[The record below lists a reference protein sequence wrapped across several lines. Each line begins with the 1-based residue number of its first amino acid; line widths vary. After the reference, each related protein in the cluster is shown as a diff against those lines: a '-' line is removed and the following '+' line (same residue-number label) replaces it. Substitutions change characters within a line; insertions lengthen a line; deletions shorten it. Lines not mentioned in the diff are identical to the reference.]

1 MSTFENRVALV
12 TGAGSGIGRAMALKL
27 AAQGATV
34 VCTDINVQTAQETAK
49 LAQGLGATAVASM
62 LDTSQEDAMKEALA
76 KTCRDLGRLDVLM
89 NNAGVGGKD
98 WDTTTS
104 INLNGMYYALIHACP
119 IMAQPRRSGAIVNT
133 SSIAGLG
140 GLMWAED
147 YHENTEL
154 VAGSLS
160 AYVASK
166 HGVVGPHQTVR
177 SGIWQKRVCASTPS
191 VPAYIETPIITTRR
205 ADAEGMAFS
214 RITPPHGSAWI
225 ESDEVAEVAAFL
237 ASDAA
242 SFVTGACC
250 CQSMAATRRGKP
262 LHWARLKVCTGVH
275 GHGDV
280 WNGKVAVITGGAGDL
295 GKAAASRFVAMKGP
309 KVLAG

>member
-119 IMAQPRRSGAIVNT
+119 IMANQGGGAIVNT

-147 YHENTEL
+147 YHEKTEL
-154 VAGSLS
+154 VGSLS

-166 HGVVGPHQTVR
+166 HGVVGLTKQFAVAFGKTGVR
-177 SGIWQKRVCASTPS
+177 VNAICPG
-191 VPAYIETPIITTRR
+191 YIETPIITTLRGP
-205 ADAEGMAFS
+205 EGMDFLKS
-214 RITPPHGSAWI
+214 LHPMGRLGLS
-225 ESDEVAEVAAFL
+225 EEVAEVAAFL

-242 SFVTGACC
+242 SFVTGA
-250 CQSMAATRRGKP
+250 ALPVDGGYT
-262 LHWARLKVCTGVH
+262 AR
-275 GHGDV
+275 
-280 WNGKVAVITGGAGDL
+280 
-295 GKAAASRFVAMKGP
+295 
-309 KVLAG
+309 